1 MPDFGFVGA
10 AYQAQSIYQDDQE
23 LINWYVEKD
32 MNDEKKTPE
41 GQASRG
47 VTTLYPTP
55 GYITQ
60 ATLPTLGCRALWTLP
75 GGLKLLAVYGNTLY
89 SINTSLVATSIGTL
103 LSSSGPVSM
112 TDNGSSAYLVDG
124 LNRYAY
130 NYITSTFTTIGPT
143 DGAFTGGVKVDIV
156 DGFLVYTQPNGIDFG
171 STSVN
176 STASPQL
183 SFGTKF
189 TAPDN
194 VMSLIVVNRNVFL
207 IGEKTTEVYI
217 NAGSFPFPFAII
229 PGTSMQHG
237 TIASFSVSRLGES
250 FAMIS
255 QDTRGQ
261 AVVIQMNGFTPV
273 RISTHAVEYAFS
285 TYSTLSDAQAFTY
298 QDRGH
303 EFYVLSFPTADVTW
317 VYDLATQ
324 LWHKR
329 AFRDSN
335 NLLHRIKANCQA
347 LFNGLVVVGDFG
359 NGNLYSF
366 SNSTFTEAGVGAS
379 AGAIIPCIRR
389 APHLTTDLKRQYFH
403 DFQIQFQ
410 PGVGLQSGQGSNP
423 TAMLKWSD
431 DGGSTFSKEHWTSI
445 GLVGQYKN
453 RAIWRRL
460 GQARDRIFE
469 VQVTDPV
476 YRVVVSANLN
486 ASVGA
491 A

>member
-1 MPDFGFVGA
+1 MDFGFVGSS
-10 AYQAQSIYQDDQE
+10 YVAQSIYQDDQQT
-23 LINWYVEKD
+23 INWYPEVD
-32 MNDEKKTPE
+32 LNDQKKTPE
-41 GQASRG
+41 GAPLRG
-47 VTTLYPTP
+47 VIALYPTP
-55 GYITQ
+55 GFVTLT
-60 ATLPTLGCRALWTLP
+60 TLPTSGCRALWALP
-75 GGLKLLAVYGNTLY
+75 GSQGLMAVYGNTLY
-89 SINTSLVATSIGTL
+89 LINTSWQATAVGTL

-124 LNRYAY
+124 LNRYFY
-130 NYITSTFTTIGPT
+130 NYLTNTFGVMAST

-156 DGFLVYTQPNGIDFG
+156 DGFLVYTQQNGVDFG
-171 STSVN
+171 ATSSLSAV
-176 STASPQL
+176 SPQL

-194 VMSLIVVNRNVFL
+194 CMGCIAVNRNLFI

-237 TIASFSVSRLGES
+237 TVASFSIARLGES
-250 FAMIS
+250 FAMLS
-255 QDTRGQ
+255 RDTRGQ
-261 AVVIQMNGFTPV
+261 AVVVQMNGFTPV

-303 EFYVLSFPTADVTW
+303 EFYVLNFPTADVTW
-317 VYDLATQ
+317 VFDLATQ
-324 LWHKR
+324 MWHRR
-329 AFRDSN
+329 AYRDSN
-335 NLLHRIKANCQA
+335 NVFHMIKVTSQA
-347 LFNGLVVVGDFG
+347 FFNGVNVVGDYTS
-359 NGNLYSF
+359 GNLYQF
-366 SNSTFTEAGVGAS
+366 SNSIFTEAGTRENP
-379 AGAIIPCIRR
+379 GAIIPCIRR

-403 DFQIQFQ
+403 DLQIQFQ

-445 GLVGQYKN
+445 GAAGQYKN

-460 GQARDRIFE
+460 GVSRDRIFE
-469 VQVTDPV
+469 VTVTDPV